1 MTQTLPLPNEGG
13 SYIRHP
19 DGRLERIAEDGGV
32 VPDATAPEAPEA
44 ATPPKAEKAPKL
56 PVKEA

>member
-19 DGRLERIAEDGGV
+19 DGRLERIAEDGPSV
-32 VPDATAPEAPEA
+32 ADTAVPEAVAPS
-44 ATPPKAEKAPKL
+44 KAEKATKPT
-56 PVKEA
+56 VKEA